1 MAESTLSVTYA
12 ELKAEIGVFLGF
24 VRDSQNWTDD
34 ENADIEAIIKRGLRQ
49 FYAPP
54 PLSAEDAPYVWSF
67 LKPVT
72 TLIIWPD
79 VAVNAGVTVTG
90 VHDAGI
96 TTITATSASFYP
108 SMVKKSIVVTDTG
121 TFTVSEYVS
130 STVIKVSGD
139 ATCSAKT
146 FSIASEGSFTLP
158 DNFGTIEGGF
168 TFDKDDDRYTQIKV
182 IGESTIRSYRQR
194 DYGVGTPKYAAIR
207 PLASDGSSGQRYE
220 VTFERDPDSLYNLWY
235 QYSVLSEMVSEN
247 NPYPLGG
254 ASHSET
260 ILESCLSIA
269 EQRME
274 DNEGL
279 HYKKFLERLAASVR
293 YDRRSSN
300 VEVLGYN
307 SDNSDG
313 QRTVK
318 VNRMGSNVVTYEGIE
333 PD

>member
-12 ELKAEIGVFLGF
+12 ELKIEVGVFLGF
-24 VRDSQNWTDD
+24 ERDSQVWSND
-34 ENADIEAIIKRGLRQ
+34 ETADVEAIIKRGLRQ

-54 PLSAEDAPYVWSF
+54 PITGQDVPHIWSF

-79 VAVNAGVTVTG
+79 VAVNAAVTVTG
-90 VHDAGI
+90 VHDAGV
-96 TTITATSASFYP
+96 TTITATSASFYA
-108 SMVKKSIVVTDTG
+108 SMAKKSIVITDTG
-121 TFTVSEYVS
+121 AFTITEYVS

-139 ATCSAKT
+139 ATCSDKT

-182 IGESTIRSYRQR
+182 TSESNIRSFRQR
-194 DYGVGTPKYAAIR
+194 DYGPAVPKWAAIR
-207 PLASDGSSGQRYE
+207 PLASDGSGGQRYE
-220 VTFERDPDSLYNLWY
+220 VVFERDPDSVYNLWY
-235 QYSVLSEMVSEN
+235 QYSVLSEMVSDS

-279 HYKKFLERLAASVR
+279 HYKKFLERLAASIQ
-293 YDRRSSN
+293 YDRRASN

-307 SDNSDG
+307 ADNSDG

-318 VNRMGSNVVTYEGIE
+318 ANRMGGNVVTYEGVE
-333 PD
+333 YD